1 MQMMLLCQEDQ
12 YSRLDPLKIKI
23 RLLFQKI
30 WSEPGWCNNSKEVG
44 RAESDW
50 RLESQRSTVDNMSV
64 VICLPYHYLNKFYI
78 SVRKANNIS
87 VSIIVQKVH

>member
-1 MQMMLLCQEDQ
+1 MKEKVLVMEKEWQQFWSNSS
-12 YSRLDPLKIKI
+12 SR
-23 RLLFQKI
+23 
-30 WSEPGWCNNSKEVG
+30 SNSN
-44 RAESDW
+44 
-50 RLESQRSTVDNMSV
+50 RSTVDNMSV